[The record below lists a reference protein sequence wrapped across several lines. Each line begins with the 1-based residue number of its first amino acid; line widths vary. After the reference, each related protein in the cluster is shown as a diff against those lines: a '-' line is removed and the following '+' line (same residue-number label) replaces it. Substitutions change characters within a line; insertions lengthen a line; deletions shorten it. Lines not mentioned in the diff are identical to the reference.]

1 MNDSCTALGRQG
13 TPPAPERLWNA
24 NFIKA
29 NVANFMLFFAFYLLM
44 PLMPLYMADTFHS
57 SKDVIGMVL
66 SGYTV
71 AALIMRPFSGFL
83 VDSFQRKRVLMVCYS
98 VFFVFFA
105 GYLAVGTLLAFAI
118 VRTLHGAPFGA
129 LTVANSTVAID
140 ALPSSRRTEGI
151 GYYGLSNNLAM
162 ATGPTV
168 AIYLYGWAHSYA
180 ALFWLALV
188 VAGIGLAVDS
198 TIHLRHRA
206 PVAHGRLS
214 LDRFFL
220 TAGTRLFLNTMA
232 FGYSYGILSTYLA
245 IYSKEKM
252 GITGGTGTFFL
263 LLAVGLILSR
273 LEGARSLRKGR
284 ITFNASVGVFVS
296 LAGYL
301 LFVLCGNLVGY
312 YLAALLIGLGNG
324 HMWPAYQNMFI
335 NLASHDQRG
344 TANSTLLVS
353 WDLGIGFGVLIG
365 GVIAEHWGY
374 GSAFWSAAIVTMMGI
389 AGFFFSGRGH
399 YLKHRLR

>member
-1 MNDSCTALGRQG
+1 MKNIDAGNKAGTQG
-13 TPPAPERLWNA
+13 STPERLWNA
-24 NFIKA
+24 NYVKA

-71 AALIMRPFSGFL
+71 AALVMRPFSGFL
-83 VDSFQRKRVLMVCYS
+83 VDSFQRKRVLMTCYFI
-98 VFFVFFA
+98 FFIFFA
-105 GYLAVGTLLAFAI
+105 GYLAAGTLLAFAI

-140 ALPSSRRTEGI
+140 VLPASRRTEGI

-168 AIYLYGWAHSYA
+168 AIYLYECVHDYA

-188 VAGIGLAVDS
+188 VAGIGLMVDS
-198 TIHLRHRA
+198 TIKLRQRP
-206 PVAHGRLS
+206 PVASGKLS
-214 LDRFFL
+214 FDRFFL
-220 TAGTRLFLNTMA
+220 TAGTRLFFNTVA
-232 FGYSYGILSTYLA
+232 FGYAYGILSTYLA
-245 IYSKEKM
+245 IYSKERL

-263 LLAVGLILSR
+263 LLAGGLILAR
-273 LEGARSLRKGR
+273 LGGVRSLSKGR
-284 ITFNASVGVFVS
+284 ITFNASVGILVS
-296 LAGYL
+296 LSGYL
-301 LFVLCGNLVGY
+301 LFVTSHSLVGY
-312 YLAALLIGLGNG
+312 YGAALLIGLGNG
-324 HMWPAYQNMFI
+324 HMWPAYQNMFV
-335 NLASHDQRG
+335 NLASHSQRG

-353 WDLGIGFGVLIG
+353 WDMGGGLGVLIG

-374 GSAFWSAAIVTMMGI
+374 EATFWSAVVATVLGI
-389 AGFFFSGRGH
+389 TGFFASGRRH
-399 YLKHRLR
+399 YLTHRLR

>member
-1 MNDSCTALGRQG
+1 MNDSCTSLGRQG
-13 TPPAPERLWNA
+13 SAPAPERLWNA

-44 PLMPLYMADTFHS
+44 PLMPLYMADSFHS

-66 SGYTV
+66 SGYTM

-83 VDSFQRKRVLMVCYS
+83 VDSFQRKRVLMVCYF

-168 AIYLYGWAHSYA
+168 AIYLYGWSHSYV
-180 ALFWLALV
+180 ALFWLALA

-198 TIHLRHRA
+198 TIRLKHRA

-214 LDRFFL
+214 FDRFFL

-284 ITFNASVGVFVS
+284 ITFNASVGIVVS

-353 WDLGIGFGVLIG
+353 WDLGVGLGVLIG

-389 AGFFFSGRGH
+389 AGFFFSGRSH